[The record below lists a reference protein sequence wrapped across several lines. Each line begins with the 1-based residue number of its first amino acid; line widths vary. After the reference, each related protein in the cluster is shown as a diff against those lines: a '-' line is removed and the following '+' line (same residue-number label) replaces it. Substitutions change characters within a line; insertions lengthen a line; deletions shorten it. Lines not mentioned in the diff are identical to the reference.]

1 MENMLGSTQKPR
13 VVTVFS
19 SKSGTGKTT
28 VAALLAWKLAEQGES
43 VLIVDLDGQS
53 NISRLFEVEKPPSTI
68 ADLFPKEGGSPA
80 KALDEVIVPA
90 GCDNVW
96 IAPSDRSLLNLD
108 ATDIP
113 ETMLRDAILGMERMF
128 DCIVIDCPPTTGSL
142 NAGAIRAIEAGSEKS
157 TVVVPTRATATDMA
171 AAAMKLKM
179 IRHDNPADLV
189 SLAESLSFVE
199 ETLGRSEG
207 QLPLTPYKVV
217 TNRPGP
223 VRPGGCVCGAKIPRN
238 SELEALCFL
247 NLKPKNIDYAAL
259 SEILG

>member
-1 MENMLGSTQKPR
+1 MENMLGSAQKPR

-28 VAALLAWKLAEQGES
+28 IAALLAWKLAEQGES

-142 NAGAIRAIEAGSEKS
+142 NAGAIRAIEAGNEKS
-157 TVVVPTRATATDMA
+157 TVVVPTRATATDMV
-171 AAAMKLKM
+171 AAAMDLKM
-179 IRHDNPADLV
+179 IRRGDPADLF
-189 SLAESLSFVE
+189 SLAKTLCFVE
-199 ETLGRSEG
+199 EVLDGSEG
-207 QLPLTPYKVV
+207 QLPIAPYKVV

-223 VRPGGCVCGAKIPRN
+223 VRPGGYMCGAKIPRD
-238 SELEALCFL
+238 SELEALCF
-247 NLKPKNIDYAAL
+247 LKPKNIDYAAL